1 MLEDC
6 KFWRPSLGERAY
18 TRLGVGFE
26 NFESLQW
33 INISKKTLYCS
44 FLWIGCNCLKTAEST
59 SRGFTFNQLEGVP
72 PYKDERLS
80 RPLSHPRVF
89 NLGPLDWDFSATKIK
104 NDDI

>member
-6 KFWRPSLGERAY
+6 KFWRLSLGERAY

-44 FLWIGCNCLKTAEST
+44 FLWMGCNCLKTAEST

-72 PYKDERLS
+72 HIRRKAESTFEPPKGFQ
-80 RPLSHPRVF
+80 PGTPG
-89 NLGPLDWDFSATKIK
+89 LGFQRY
-104 NDDI
+104 